1 MQYYTY
7 KCPYCNKVV
16 SRENS
21 LTKDSSGCPLRV
33 CPNCGKTYIDTNCDE
48 PALRPYKPFGAVACI
63 ATAVAGGCFAGFGAL
78 LLIFA
83 IGYFSGWYSVTSFHV
98 WVSVAIG
105 VAYCVFS
112 FLFRYSNLKKEN
124 APQKIK
130 SQNNRKYAHKESL
143 SWRFGGGDYC
153 NRNSRQHIY
162 CAPCNRK
169 NPSFWRCGRLA

>member
-124 APQKIK
+124 AEKL
-130 SQNNRKYAHKESL
+130 RLWKESESRLQNPEYARLL
-143 SWRFGGGDYC
+143 SRAGFPVPTKYLHSEEGD
-153 NRNSRQHIY
+153 IY
-162 CAPCNRK
+162 E
-169 NPSFWRCGRLA
+169 